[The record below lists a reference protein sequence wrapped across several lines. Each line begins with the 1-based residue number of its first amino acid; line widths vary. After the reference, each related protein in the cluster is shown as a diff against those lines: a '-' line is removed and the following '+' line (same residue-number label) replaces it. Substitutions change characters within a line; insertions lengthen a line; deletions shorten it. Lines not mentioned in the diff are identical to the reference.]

1 MEKATIFESFFDSLP
16 VNLGVTALAASSLS
30 TGMLLP
36 PLLPVLTASLAV
48 NRQQKRIYKAIR
60 EVEAI
65 LKNHTDLIA
74 NLSDTQF
81 QLMND
86 LSNITF
92 QTYDD
97 DKIKLLRN
105 SIVNTVFEGDI
116 IEHEGVVLSR
126 VLRDVSCWEFRF
138 LISIVGYKEVTVM
151 GNKDG
156 SFTPRD
162 GQKLIEPGSNDDQ
175 IIRSLSN
182 YNLVKSDISGF
193 GETLFYSVT
202 PIGELLIKLCKVPEE
217 NV

>member
-1 MEKATIFESFFDSLP
+1 MEKATRFESFFGSLP
-16 VNLGVTALAASSLS
+16 VTLGVTALAASSLS

-36 PLLPVLTASLAV
+36 PLLPALTASLAV
-48 NRQQKRIYKAIR
+48 NRQQKRIYKVMR

-175 IIRSLSN
+175 MIRSLSN
-182 YNLVKSDISGF
+182 YNLVRSDISGV
-193 GETLFYSVT
+193 GETLYYSVT